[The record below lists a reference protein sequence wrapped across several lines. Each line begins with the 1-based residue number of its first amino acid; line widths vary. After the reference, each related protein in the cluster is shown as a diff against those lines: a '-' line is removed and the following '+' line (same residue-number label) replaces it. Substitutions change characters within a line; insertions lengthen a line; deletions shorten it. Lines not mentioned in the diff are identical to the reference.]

1 MKIALKVQA
10 CHQSWSMVAI
20 APINFGKC
28 VVAPIDFE
36 KNLVAAMDLTL
47 FTQFFIEKLLS

>member
-10 CHQSWSMVAI
+10 CHQSWSMGAI

>member
-1 MKIALKVQA
+1 MG
-10 CHQSWSMVAI
+10 AI
-20 APINFGKC
+20 APINFGKG